1 MKLYLSFGLH
11 DLGKAVSSSFT
22 DGYKHLRRSE
32 SCKGPSPDELAI
44 FDRLQFRDIN
54 SLKTSLGKMIISLL
68 MNITMNQLGGAS
80 VIAKFHS

>member
-44 FDRLQFRDIN
+44 FDRLQFRDVN
-54 SLKTSLGKMIISLL
+54 SLKTRLRQYFQSTLVQ
-68 MNITMNQLGGAS
+68 N
-80 VIAKFHS
+80 